1 MSEKEQIFPPSLYVK
16 KEMQKRGLT
25 QADIAVI
32 TGRYPSEVS
41 NYLSKEKITPKFAK
55 ELALILGNTPEYW
68 LSLESKYRLSLEE
81 EPSQEAYKRNSFLQD
96 YPLKEMQKRGWIT
109 NTDNF
114 DELEPELKKL
124 FEQNDNDQNLE
135 STALFKRTIQQ
146 QNLNTAEK
154 AWLYRARQLAKMLPV
169 EPYVESRLD
178 SLFSLLKRITKSSRA
193 VHKIAELLQ
202 RYGIRFVVI
211 EPLPTAKIDGAAFWL
226 DDKSPVVA
234 LSLRFD
240 NIGSVWFALIHEL
253 IHIKYR
259 DNFSLDNL
267 QDSPVNEIENR
278 ANREA
283 SEFLVEKGAMEM
295 FIRTTK
301 PYYSKASINNLATKL
316 QIHPGIIV
324 GQLQKREEIGWQTHH
339 ESLVKVR
346 ELITMTAFTD
356 GWGHPVPLA
365 K

>member
-1 MSEKEQIFPPSLYVK
+1 MGETEQIFPPSFYIK

-25 QADIAVI
+25 QADMAVI

-55 ELALILGNTPEYW
+55 ELSLILGNTPEIW
-68 LSLESKYRLSLEE
+68 LNLEGRYRLSLEE
-81 EPSQEAYKRNSFLQD
+81 DLSEDVCKRNSFLQD
-96 YPLKEMQKRGWIT
+96 YPLKEMQKRGWIS

-114 DELEPELKKL
+114 EELEPELRRL
-124 FEQNDNDQNLE
+124 FEQTDNDQGLE
-135 STALFKRTIQQ
+135 NTVLFKRTIKQ
-146 QNLNTAEK
+146 QNLNAAER

-169 EPYVESRLD
+169 EPYIESRLD
-178 SLFSLLKRITKSSRA
+178 SLFSFLKRATKSSKA
-193 VHKIAELLQ
+193 VHKVAELLQ

-211 EPLPTAKIDGAAFWL
+211 EPLPNAKIDGAAFWL

-240 NIGSVWFALIHEL
+240 NIGSFWFALLHEL

-267 QDSPVNEIENR
+267 QDSPVNEIEER

-283 SEFLVEKGAMEM
+283 AEFFVAKQDMEM
-295 FIRTTK
+295 FIRVTR

-324 GQLQKREEIGWQTHH
+324 GQLQKREEIGYNTHK
-339 ESLVKVR
+339 ESMAKVR
-346 ELITMTAFTD
+346 ELVTMTAFTD
-356 GWGHPVPLA
+356 GWGHPVPIA

>member
-1 MSEKEQIFPPSLYVK
+1 M
-16 KEMQKRGLT
+16 
-25 QADIAVI
+25 
-32 TGRYPSEVS
+32 
-41 NYLSKEKITPKFAK
+41 
-55 ELALILGNTPEYW
+55 
-68 LSLESKYRLSLEE
+68 
-81 EPSQEAYKRNSFLQD
+81 
-96 YPLKEMQKRGWIT
+96 KEMQKRGWIS

-114 DELEPELKKL
+114 EELEPELRRL
-124 FEQNDNDQNLE
+124 FEQTDNDQGLE
-135 STALFKRTIQQ
+135 NTVLFKRTIKQ
-146 QNLNTAEK
+146 QNLNAAER

-169 EPYVESRLD
+169 EPYIESRLD
-178 SLFSLLKRITKSSRA
+178 SLFSFLKRATKSSKA
-193 VHKIAELLQ
+193 VHKVAELLQ

-211 EPLPTAKIDGAAFWL
+211 EPLPNAKIDGAAFWL

-240 NIGSVWFALIHEL
+240 NIGSFWFALLHEL

-267 QDSPVNEIENR
+267 QDSPVNEIEER

-283 SEFLVEKGAMEM
+283 AEFFVAKQDMEM
-295 FIRTTK
+295 FIRVTR

-324 GQLQKREEIGWQTHH
+324 GQLQKREEIGYNTHK
-339 ESLVKVR
+339 ESMAKVR
-346 ELITMTAFTD
+346 ELVTMTAFTD
-356 GWGHPVPLA
+356 GWGHPVPIA